1 MTEDDKGA
9 SEEDPLLAPTYS
21 PSTPPPGRPPPGSG
35 GSGGRALDKNIPVL
49 HVGRVLAERWQVG
62 DRIGMGGMASVHSGL
77 DLRLG
82 RKVAIKILHPHVA
95 ESPESRARLAREAR
109 AIAQLKH
116 ENVIEVYD
124 YSIDDPECVWL
135 VSELI
140 EGYTLRSFVDRHQK
154 TMPEIAV
161 LVLAEVV
168 RALRAAHA
176 ASVVH
181 RDVKPDNVLVGRD
194 GRPKLSDFGIA
205 QIVDEQKMTVTGNL
219 VGSPS
224 YMSPEQA
231 EGRRTDQRTDLF
243 SAGILLYRMVTGAL
257 PFQGGNAI
265 ETLRKAAAVLYT
277 DPVEVEPTC
286 PGNVAAVIRRAMA
299 GSIEERYQTAD
310 ELLSDLTAII
320 QQAGFGPATEELPRF
335 FADPVGFE
343 ARMGVDVARSLF
355 SRGKAL
361 LERGE
366 EAQALDL
373 FTRARALGVSDES
386 SLDLVRVLSDRREKK
401 GPDRKML
408 GFAAMT
414 AVGLA
419 VIGGGVFAAGNWGAH
434 SPEAPGPSPS
444 LAAPSPTR
452 SAEGLAIRAT
462 DPSPSASAPSAP
474 ASPAP
479 SASAS
484 PAPSAPAASLA
495 PQPSASAV
503 PAPPSPTATPVVSAT
518 PSPSAGPRTFTSRR
532 DPRADAPSPS
542 PSPSPS
548 ATASAPPTAT
558 PPPALDMARGEL
570 QLGVSR
576 WVDVFVNGV
585 KLGRAPDQS
594 RYRLPVGTHKLRA
607 ENPHCLPVEQEFT
620 IRDGETTRLRLTI
633 VCP

>member
-1 MTEDDKGA
+1 MTEDDQGA
-9 SEEDPLLAPTYS
+9 SEDDPLLAPTYS

-35 GSGGRALDKNIPVL
+35 GSGGRALEKNIPVL
-49 HVGRVLAERWQVG
+49 HVGRVLADRWQVG

-82 RKVAIKILHPHVA
+82 RKIAIKILHPHVA
-95 ESPESRARLAREAR
+95 ESQESRARLAREAR

-140 EGYTLRSFVDRHQK
+140 EGYTLRSFVDRHPK
-154 TMPEIAV
+154 TMPEVAV

-310 ELLSDLTAII
+310 ELLGDLTPII

-335 FADPVGFE
+335 FADPAGFE

-386 SLDLVRVLSDRREKK
+386 SVDLVRVLSDRRERTT
-401 GPDRKML
+401 PDRKML

-414 AVGLA
+414 ALVLA
-419 VIGGGVFAAGNWGAH
+419 VIGGGVFAAGSWGSHPAE
-434 SPEAPGPSPS
+434 SPGTSVRPSQ
-444 LAAPSPTR
+444 A
-452 SAEGLAIRAT
+452 
-462 DPSPSASAPSAP
+462 
-474 ASPAP
+474 
-479 SASAS
+479 
-484 PAPSAPAASLA
+484 
-495 PQPSASAV
+495 
-503 PAPPSPTATPVVSAT
+503 
-518 PSPSAGPRTFTSRR
+518 
-532 DPRADAPSPS
+532 APSPS
-542 PSPSPS
+542 PNEGLAIGAAVPSSPVASASPTPVASASPVASPSPVASASPSPS
-548 ATASAPPTAT
+548 AAPRTLTGRRDPRPEGPSPTPSSAPSPIPSASAA
-558 PPPALDMARGEL
+558 PPPALDLARGEL